1 MRITS
6 HFTAC
11 AACILTLTAASA
23 IFVSGQALRFGDAD
37 LPAYDPTNFAA
48 NNSDFIATQ
57 LLTAKNHIKEA
68 ASVEPGPEQDRIY
81 RLAAEALQEVLNTGN
96 LHEQV
101 VRSGD
106 EHERW
111 TGALENCESIIRDL
125 PERGRAVYEELFRDR
140 AAIEL
145 DLALNGRDETRFRSL
160 LQRYALTDSGRRAA
174 RLFARQM
181 FERGDFQQAAYAL
194 KRLLDILTED
204 GTEQLQTVRASI
216 VAELAF
222 CYHRLG
228 MQAPLQAL
236 ATTNSAIC
244 ELLVNAGSEKNS
256 LQDYLT
262 YLIGRTPDTVN
273 APAHTRHLSLPIY
286 SLSNMARPE
295 SPQHITASAWS
306 VNPPPPGG
314 KIYNSDFMNYP
325 EPEIPPLL
333 PSVHESLVLVNSGST
348 LSAYDTMTGANPW
361 PGATPFRATN
371 NSYHLLEPDP
381 NLLLTVSAYR
391 NLAFAALEH
400 PLDSVRQEIKPELRF
415 GFPLYP
421 TFPMVKR
428 ALTAVDTGNGRIVW
442 TLGGMYDED
451 SVSGNEMERFASR
464 VSFHHSFVVDG
475 TLYAVGATR
484 EGEAELFLFA
494 ADPETG
500 DPLWYVSL
508 CQGQQENTMFGRAG
522 REPLPGIPVYADG
535 VIYICT
541 NLGGVVAVDIGARRV
556 SWVTRYEALPR
567 PITRGQQCYYRKV
580 TFANGAPGLAR
591 DKKGNVFLLAA
602 PTDARHLIALNANT
616 GEQLWACEVEKRQS
630 SLNDTTGEAPTVFI
644 GADASYAYVGKGNQL
659 LQIAL
664 DDGKVTATFEVGFP
678 VDPRRTAANPLSG
691 RPALCKNEILW
702 PGVYGT
708 CGIPVG
714 NRALD
719 ERTAVSRTAP
729 GAVGNLVVRDGMLVC
744 SRGVNYLGRGTGAPT
759 VEARFDFASLL
770 AQLRGQLASGSA
782 DAEAHLRYALLA
794 SRLIGRDGFSEQDV
808 EKSLKEAVRQSV
820 NHPSLEQI
828 HNTAIRALFRLYLDR
843 AALLFADSKRED
855 MARALNEAGKLAS
868 GASEQLDVFR
878 LRESALD
885 KWGSVAD
892 RLNFYAAFFDTD
904 QTFEVMISGARLP
917 VKLYSRL
924 MHAKLNVGQG
934 KFPAAI
940 EGVQHILALLPENGE
955 ASLYPGLV
963 EWIES
968 IIADHGESVYAA
980 VEKEASEALNRV
992 SGDGAADAAR
1002 FDIIRRY
1009 PNSRAASEAARLIC
1023 AKAAP
1028 EQNAT
1033 DNATIQKVLDFL
1045 SRRRLRD
1052 DTVAAWLALHD
1063 LHLARE
1069 QEVAAYM
1076 VIARLKGADQ
1086 KLHVSYGG
1094 KTAALASVLAELEQ
1108 RYQRPEADTA
1118 GLMPLAPPFEDKP
1131 SWSVV
1136 LPEGSGPAIPAQ
1148 PKQENE
1154 LVFLTDSQRGGV
1166 IALEASTGK
1175 ERWRAPLARGRG
1187 VTLVEH
1193 QDTLVVITIS
1203 AATGLAI
1210 ASGEERWSIPMNGIL
1225 LWHEYVNGL
1234 LICMA
1239 LESDRDDPE
1248 TASVFAIDCQ
1258 LGSVAWR
1265 ANVTSGAGA
1274 TARVVAGTSLWFAS
1288 DASGGPRL
1296 IEMDMTTG
1304 KIVNDASLAARVM
1317 GNMALD
1323 SAGSLV
1329 LPLMD
1334 GTLII
1339 IDPKTLAIRHTLQHG
1354 MPAVRALFVHGTIAA
1369 LTSQHDGTFIAFDTG
1384 SGHRLWELKPKYK
1397 ASCSGVWQNGSAINA
1412 VFMASS
1418 KEFHVVS
1425 LDMTKGNW
1433 RFDTLV
1439 AAPKDASIR
1448 VLFASATP
1456 FSGGV
1461 ALMTRRL
1468 H

>member
-794 SRLIGRDGFSEQDV
+794 SRLIGRDGFSEQ
-808 EKSLKEAVRQSV
+808 
-820 NHPSLEQI
+820 
-828 HNTAIRALFRLYLDR
+828 
-843 AALLFADSKRED
+843 
-855 MARALNEAGKLAS
+855 
-868 GASEQLDVFR
+868 
-878 LRESALD
+878 
-885 KWGSVAD
+885 
-892 RLNFYAAFFDTD
+892 
-904 QTFEVMISGARLP
+904 
-917 VKLYSRL
+917 
-924 MHAKLNVGQG
+924 
-934 KFPAAI
+934 
-940 EGVQHILALLPENGE
+940 
-955 ASLYPGLV
+955 GL
-963 EWIES
+963 
-968 IIADHGESVYAA
+968 
-980 VEKEASEALNRV
+980 
-992 SGDGAADAAR
+992 
-1002 FDIIRRY
+1002 
-1009 PNSRAASEAARLIC
+1009 
-1023 AKAAP
+1023 
-1028 EQNAT
+1028 
-1033 DNATIQKVLDFL
+1033 
-1045 SRRRLRD
+1045 
-1052 DTVAAWLALHD
+1052 
-1063 LHLARE
+1063 
-1069 QEVAAYM
+1069 
-1076 VIARLKGADQ
+1076 
-1086 KLHVSYGG
+1086 
-1094 KTAALASVLAELEQ
+1094 
-1108 RYQRPEADTA
+1108 
-1118 GLMPLAPPFEDKP
+1118 
-1131 SWSVV
+1131 
-1136 LPEGSGPAIPAQ
+1136 
-1148 PKQENE
+1148 
-1154 LVFLTDSQRGGV
+1154 
-1166 IALEASTGK
+1166 
-1175 ERWRAPLARGRG
+1175 
-1187 VTLVEH
+1187 
-1193 QDTLVVITIS
+1193 
-1203 AATGLAI
+1203 
-1210 ASGEERWSIPMNGIL
+1210 
-1225 LWHEYVNGL
+1225 
-1234 LICMA
+1234 
-1239 LESDRDDPE
+1239 
-1248 TASVFAIDCQ
+1248 
-1258 LGSVAWR
+1258 
-1265 ANVTSGAGA
+1265 
-1274 TARVVAGTSLWFAS
+1274 
-1288 DASGGPRL
+1288 
-1296 IEMDMTTG
+1296 
-1304 KIVNDASLAARVM
+1304 
-1317 GNMALD
+1317 
-1323 SAGSLV
+1323 
-1329 LPLMD
+1329 
-1334 GTLII
+1334 
-1339 IDPKTLAIRHTLQHG
+1339 TLAGWSSYNKYSQMG
-1354 MPAVRALFVHGTIAA
+1354 AVRASAQLISYEAA
-1369 LTSQHDGTFIAFDTG
+1369 M
-1384 SGHRLWELKPKYK
+1384 
-1397 ASCSGVWQNGSAINA
+1397 
-1412 VFMASS
+1412 FMAVLA
-1418 KEFHVVS
+1418 VVMQAGTLRLDEIVLAQTQHGWGILTQPVAFVVFLVCAFAETNRAPFDFPEAEPELIAGYHLEYGSMKFGLFFLGEYFGMVVQCS
-1425 LDMTKGNW
+1425 LLTTLFLGGWTLPGIPAKPDNFWMSLTGPIIFSAKVFLLLLLFIQVRW
-1433 RFDTLV
+1433 TLPRFRFDQLMSLGWKRLIPIALANLV
-1439 AAPKDASIR
+1439 FTA
-1448 VLFASATP
+1448 LL
-1456 FSGGV
+1456 GV
-1461 ALMTRRL
+1461 ALSR
-1468 H
+1468 